1 MNEFSI
7 SSNHNIFPSNINNNN
22 GIETIHLLSPRKT
35 QHPQQQQPQPQQP
48 QQQQQQP
55 QQQQQQQQM
64 TSINVHIKEEH
75 SSTLGTPSTSSNDPS
90 YQPATPPLTP
100 KRDDHDKKHQQ
111 DMILHNQQQHNPL
124 LQSPIKQGTNLL
136 L

>member
-35 QHPQQQQPQPQQP
+35 QHPQQQQPQQQHP
-48 QQQQQQP
+48 QQQHP
-55 QQQQQQQQM
+55 QQQQQQM

-124 LQSPIKQGTNLL
+124 LQSPIKQGINLL

>member
-35 QHPQQQQPQPQQP
+35 QHPQQQQPQ
-48 QQQQQQP
+48 QQQQQP
-55 QQQQQQQQM
+55 QQQQQQQM